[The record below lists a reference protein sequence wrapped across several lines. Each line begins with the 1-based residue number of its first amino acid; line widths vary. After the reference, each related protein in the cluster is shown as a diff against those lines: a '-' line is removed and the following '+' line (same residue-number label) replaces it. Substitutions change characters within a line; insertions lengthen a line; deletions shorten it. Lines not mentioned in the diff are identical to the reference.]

1 MLHIMTTTIPIT
13 KARTNLGALVKK
25 VRLEKAY
32 VILEK
37 DGFPVAGMM
46 DIDEFE
52 DYLDSRSAS
61 GTKEVAAS
69 RKDLVAKKKKSA
81 RLLLGL

>member
-1 MLHIMTTTIPIT
+1 MTTIIAIT
-13 KARTNLGALVKK
+13 KARTHLGAIVKK
-25 VRLEKAY
+25 VRLEKGY

-52 DYLDSRSAS
+52 DYLDTRNIETA
-61 GTKEVAAS
+61 
-69 RKDLVAKKKKSA
+69 KDI
-81 RLLLGL
+81 

>member
-1 MLHIMTTTIPIT
+1 MLHTMTTTIAIT
-13 KARTNLGALVKK
+13 KARTNLGAIVKK
-25 VRLEKAY
+25 VRLEKGY

-52 DYLDSRSAS
+52 DYLDARSVEAAKDISASQKEIKAKRTRSAR
-61 GTKEVAAS
+61 ALL
-69 RKDLVAKKKKSA
+69 DL
-81 RLLLGL
+81 

>member
-1 MLHIMTTTIPIT
+1 MTTIVAIT
-13 KARTNLGALVKK
+13 KARTNLGAIVKK
-25 VRLEKAY
+25 IHLEKGY

-52 DYLDSRSAS
+52 DYLDARNVDAAKEIAS
-61 GTKEVAAS
+61 S
-69 RKDLVAKKKKSA
+69 RKDVGAKRTRSA
-81 RLLLGL
+81 RALLDL